1 MLDLNNIDPDKIE
14 AKFGA
19 KCSPICTGE
28 DQPFLKLPKCG
39 EKQKLK
45 LIFLIYKSVF

>member
-19 KCSPICTGE
+19 TCSPICTGE
-28 DQPFLKLPKCG
+28 EQPFFKLPKFG
-39 EKQKLK
+39 EKQILK
-45 LIFLIYKSVF
+45 LNF